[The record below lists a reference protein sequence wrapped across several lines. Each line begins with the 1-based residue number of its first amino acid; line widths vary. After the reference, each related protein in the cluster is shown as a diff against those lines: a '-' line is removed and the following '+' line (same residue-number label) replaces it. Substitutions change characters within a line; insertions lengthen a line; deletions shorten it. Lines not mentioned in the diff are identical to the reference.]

1 MKAIEIKNITK
12 KFKDKTAVNSLSFDV
27 SDGEIFALLGQ
38 NGAGKTTLIKMLC
51 CLTKATEGDALIY
64 GKSVN
69 GEAAEIKKIINVSPQ
84 ETAVAPNLTV
94 FENLV
99 FTAQIYGADSQKA
112 KDISTKMLKAFSL
125 ENRKNE
131 KAKNLS
137 GGLSR
142 RLSIAM
148 ALISEPKLVFL
159 DEPTLGLDVR
169 ARRELWSHILA
180 LKGKTTVV
188 LTTHYLEEA
197 EKLADKIAIIEK
209 GNLVSIG
216 TLDEL
221 KKQYGKESLED
232 IFLSVTEEN
241 YEA

>member
-69 GEAAEIKKIINVSPQ
+69 SEAAEVKKIINVSPQ

-112 KDISTKMLKAFSL
+112 KDISAKMLKAFSL

>member
-69 GEAAEIKKIINVSPQ
+69 GEAAEVKKIINVSPQ

-112 KDISTKMLKAFSL
+112 KDISAKMLKAFSL

-197 EKLADKIAIIEK
+197 EKIADKIAIIEK

-216 TLDEL
+216 TFDEL